1 MRGTHRLLASVKPRY
16 FTPGSPTGLTGL
28 LTHSSP
34 RSTLLYLYN
43 ETLERLKPIPE
54 TSLYRQSIEAQTR
67 HRLAIVAAAVPP
79 GLDEW
84 RARMAKLAEANPGAV
99 HRQFGDVRFREVGD
113 LAFLERAELQQQ
125 QQHPAADAAAEDER
139 LVEWDGE
146 AQDGPGEEGLRGPE
160 ERRRILA
167 EQPQTRRARGEI
179 PKDKGW
185 EPEPQLTADQIE
197 EIEGKIGAGLIEEVI
212 EMAESELKLVDI
224 MREHEVW
231 KPLEEKPA
239 EGQWSYFE
247 RNS

>member
-16 FTPGSPTGLTGL
+16 FTPGNPTGLTGL

-43 ETLERLKPIPE
+43 ETLERLQPIPE

-67 HRLAIVAAAVPP
+67 QRLAIVAAAVPP

-84 RARMAKLAEANPGAV
+84 RARMARLAEANPGAL

-113 LAFLERAELQQQ
+113 EAFLQRSEEY
-125 QQHPAADAAAEDER
+125 PAAEDER

-146 AQDGPGEEGLRGPE
+146 AQDAPGEEGLRGPE

-247 RNS
+247 RDS

>member
-1 MRGTHRLLASVKPRY
+1 MRGTQRLLASVKPRY
-16 FTPGSPTGLTGL
+16 FTPGNPTGLTGL
-28 LTHSSP
+28 VTHSSP

-43 ETLERLKPIPE
+43 ETLERLRAVPE
-54 TSLYRQSIEAQTR
+54 SSLYRQSTEAQTR
-67 HRLAIVAAAVPP
+67 HRLAVVEAAVPA

-84 RARMAKLAEANPGAV
+84 RARMARFAEADPGAL
-99 HRQFGDVRFREVGD
+99 HRQFGDARLRRAGG
-113 LAFLERAELQQQ
+113 LAFVERTPDPPQG
-125 QQHPAADAAAEDER
+125 EDER

-146 AQDGPGEEGLRGPE
+146 VQDSPGEEGLRGPE
-160 ERRRILA
+160 ERQRILA

-179 PKDKGW
+179 PKDKAW

-247 RNS
+247 RSA